1 MADSCFKIV
10 VKLELYEAKDKM
22 QEKKYVKKYWAT
34 TGNALHLTKSI
45 QGFSQIVVADSW
57 SGSVKSVLALSN
69 IGLYSKCLWKLL
81 TIIF

>member
-22 QEKKYVKKYWAT
+22 QEKKYVKKYGAT

-45 QGFSQIVVADSW
+45 QGFSQIVVAD
-57 SGSVKSVLALSN
+57 
-69 IGLYSKCLWKLL
+69 
-81 TIIF
+81 